1 MDEETLFEKPTGGE
15 KIGKHTLDAIDKSS
29 FMFNIG
35 GLVTLTC
42 TKRLFS
48 CLDLLTDSEY
58 EECVLVVDRR
68 RTLRKTSRVLT
79 YVPEISDRKF
89 RYQTFLQNS
98 LSSPPH
104 LRRRTREQQAAT
116 PPAPRHATPDRME
129 TRNKTAKLDKV
140 TPNQFDTKQESFAFT
155 CLGSIVAVCTVHVC
169 P

>member
-1 MDEETLFEKPTGGE
+1 
-15 KIGKHTLDAIDKSS
+15 
-29 FMFNIG
+29 
-35 GLVTLTC
+35 
-42 TKRLFS
+42 
-48 CLDLLTDSEY
+48 
-58 EECVLVVDRR
+58 VLVVDRR

-104 LRRRTREQQAAT
+104 LRRRTREQQAST

-129 TRNKTAKLDKV
+129 TRNKTAKLDKTQLDGAIELSEEEPSDSAMESSCKASNGSPEYNV
-140 TPNQFDTKQESFAFT
+140 SERIALRNSLLKRKREMERELESFNTRKQF
-155 CLGSIVAVCTVHVC
+155 LLERKEVS

>member
-1 MDEETLFEKPTGGE
+1 M
-15 KIGKHTLDAIDKSS
+15 
-29 FMFNIG
+29 
-35 GLVTLTC
+35 
-42 TKRLFS
+42 
-48 CLDLLTDSEY
+48 
-58 EECVLVVDRR
+58 LVVDRR

-104 LRRRTREQQAAT
+104 LRRRTREQQAST

-140 TPNQFDTKQESFAFT
+140 TPTQFDTCYLSWLIFFHMSVPYNLHHIY
-155 CLGSIVAVCTVHVC
+155 CLTGRAARVICLIVLSLRLNLTALLSCLKRNLLILQWSRAVKHQMVHQNTMLVRELR
-169 P
+169 